1 MTAGL
6 VPFELSWLGGATE
19 RHFRKLRP
27 GIDELP
33 WGTLKPEQYPPLL
46 LERAR
51 IAWTEGAYNEYC
63 TALAFAD
70 LQRAL
75 LQAQVPIDLIGMASD
90 FVVDEILH
98 IELSSRVAMELGGAA
113 PYRLDLDAL
122 QPERKDCAPLELA
135 NELMIRLCC
144 VGEAFSVPM
153 LAGSMKS
160 ASHPLTKAVLKR
172 IVKDEAPHGQLGWH
186 YLEWAQAFLSDAE
199 RKRLAEVAITALQD
213 FSPLWQRLKST
224 AKDGVTSE
232 GFLLSD
238 VRELGWMES
247 SEYAQ
252 AARHAVRHEIAEPL
266 ASFGIVLPEEQLEAL
281 LV

>member
-1 MTAGL
+1 MFQMGTGIHNQLLAHHWQCLNRFGTL
-6 VPFELSWLGGATE
+6 TVGQWILGPRHHLTVSRKLSWLGGATE

-27 GIDELP
+27 GIEELP
-33 WGTLKPEQYPPLL
+33 WGTLRPEQYPPLL

-51 IAWTEGAYNEYC
+51 SAWTEAAYNESC

-98 IELSSRVAMELGGAA
+98 IELTSRIAMELGG
-113 PYRLDLDAL
+113 
-122 QPERKDCAPLELA
+122 
-135 NELMIRLCC
+135 
-144 VGEAFSVPM
+144 
-153 LAGSMKS
+153 
-160 ASHPLTKAVLKR
+160 
-172 IVKDEAPHGQLGWH
+172 
-186 YLEWAQAFLSDAE
+186 
-199 RKRLAEVAITALQD
+199 
-213 FSPLWQRLKST
+213 
-224 AKDGVTSE
+224 KDGVTSE

-238 VRELGWMES
+238 ERELGWMES

-266 ASFGIVLPEEQLEAL
+266 AGFGIVLPHDQLQAL